1 MRTDIFEADPF
12 SGTKTKQYLSID
24 TDYRFEAKDELF
36 LALAGGKRLKV
47 RVTHVRVEVAAEGL
61 RRELIV
67 APL

>member
-12 SGTKTKQYLSID
+12 SGTKTKQYLTID
-24 TDYRFEAKDELF
+24 TDYRFEARDEIF
-36 LALAGGKRLKV
+36 LTLDGGARVKV
-47 RVTHVRVEVAAEGL
+47 RVAHVRIDVSSEEL